1 MGRDSATPNSP
12 NEEKTIMPRS
22 KTHLLTP
29 FIVFTAL
36 TPCLWPQTSVPQ
48 VYSYIQDPATSL
60 MGPSVVKVARDGPK
74 EAIDQIL
81 PVGPGRAKEFHNH
94 ILYDLQAHK
103 IYIKLVSDPSVPC
116 SVMAYTS
123 PAVPDEFDVITASAD
138 SMKDFL
144 AHAKLLRRE
153 TVNGIPA
160 KVMELTADQMKVT
173 AWIADPGGFPIKEV
187 MVPPGGA
194 ATTMLEVK
202 QLSFARP
209 PASAFAPPT
218 GCKVVSGEATATGA
232 HAEFSLGAPASK
244 PAVNVTAVKLDSV
257 PNYTGPCPAHIKF
270 TGTITADG
278 PGKVFYQFGAGKMEP
293 GDTITFT
300 AAGAKTVSHL
310 ITFNQPDPG
319 YGNQIGVYPILE
331 AVGEDASGNHDAS
344 MQGSNNA
351 GFTIN
356 CTGAAAAAPAS
367 APAPQTV
374 PPAPAPAGN
383 ARVTSV
389 AIQVTP
395 QHYTGTCPVAV
406 KLVGTLKADGPGPA
420 YYQFQAGAVG
430 ANSSGAVDVGTDGT
444 AKVTSEGQV
453 RRTPQVQSVRFLAG
467 MEPRG
472 HQENAKWMDA
482 PLDIHCTNAP

>member
-1 MGRDSATPNSP
+1 
-12 NEEKTIMPRS
+12 
-22 KTHLLTP
+22 
-29 FIVFTAL
+29 
-36 TPCLWPQTSVPQ
+36 
-48 VYSYIQDPATSL
+48 
-60 MGPSVVKVARDGPK
+60 VKVARDGPK

-103 IYIKLVSDPSVPC
+103 IYTKLVSDPSVPC

>member
-1 MGRDSATPNSP
+1 
-12 NEEKTIMPRS
+12 MPRS

-29 FIVFTAL
+29 FIALTAL
-36 TPCLWPQTSVPQ
+36 TPCLWPQTSVPK
-48 VYSYIQDPATSL
+48 VYSYIQDPATGI
-60 MGPSVVKVARDGPK
+60 MGSSVVKVARDGPK

-103 IYIKLVSDPSVPC
+103 IYTKLVSDPSVPC
-116 SVMAYTS
+116 SVMTYTS

-173 AWIADPGGFPIKEV
+173 AWIADPGGFPVKEV

-209 PASAFAPPT
+209 PASAFTPPT

-232 HAEFSLGAPASK
+232 HAEFSTGDSAPK
-244 PAVNVTAVKLDSV
+244 PTVKVTAITLQPVA
-257 PNYTGPCPAHIKF
+257 NYTGPCPVNIRL
-270 TGTITADG
+270 TGNITVDG
-278 PGKVFYQFGAGKMEP
+278 PGKVFYQFGVGKMEP
-293 GDTITFT
+293 GDTVTFA
-300 AAGAKTVSHL
+300 AAGIKTVSHVV
-310 ITFNQPDPG
+310 TFKKPDPG

-331 AVGEDASGNHDAS
+331 AAGEDASGNHDAS
-344 MQGSNNA
+344 MQGANNA
-351 GFTIN
+351 GFTIT
-356 CTGAAAAAPAS
+356 CTDAAAAAPARPPYS
-367 APAPQTV
+367 SSTPEAAPPT
-374 PPAPAPAGN
+374 PAAAGN

-395 QHYTGTCPVAV
+395 QHYTGWCPVAV
-406 KLVGTLKADGPGPA
+406 KLIGTLKADGPGPA
-420 YYQFQAGAVG
+420 YYQFQAGAIG
-430 ANSSGAVDVGTDGT
+430 ANSSGAVEVGTDGT

-467 MEPRG
+467 MGPRG

-482 PLDIHCTNAP
+482 TLDIHCTNAP

>member
-1 MGRDSATPNSP
+1 MTRA
-12 NEEKTIMPRS
+12 KI
-22 KTHLLTP
+22 HLLTP

-36 TPCLWPQTSVPQ
+36 NPCLWPQTSVPQ
-48 VYSYIQDPATSL
+48 AYSYIQDPAAGV

-94 ILYDLQAHK
+94 ILYDFQAHK
-103 IYIKLVSDPSVPC
+103 IYTRLVSDPSVPC
-116 SVMAYTS
+116 SVMTYTS

-138 SMKDFL
+138 SIKDFL
-144 AHAKLLRRE
+144 AHARLLRKE
-153 TVNGIPA
+153 TVNGIPT
-160 KVMELTADQMKVT
+160 KVMELSADQMKVT
-173 AWIADPGGFPIKEV
+173 AWIADPGGFPVKEV
-187 MVPPGGA
+187 MAPPAGA
-194 ATTMLEVK
+194 ATTILEVR

-209 PASAFAPPT
+209 PASDFAPPT
-218 GCKVVSGEATATGA
+218 GCKVVNGEATATGA
-232 HAEFSLGAPASK
+232 HAEFSSGAPASK
-244 PAVNVTAVKLDSV
+244 PAVNVTAITLQSV
-257 PNYTGPCPAHIKF
+257 PNYTGSCPAHIKF
-270 TGTITADG
+270 TGTITTDG
-278 PGKVFYQFGAGKMEP
+278 PGTVFYQFGAGKMEP

-300 AAGAKTVSHL
+300 AAGTNTVSHI
-310 ITFNQPDPG
+310 ITFKKPEPG
-319 YGNQIGVYPILE
+319 FGDQIGVYPILE

-351 GFTIN
+351 GFTIT
-356 CTGAAAAAPAS
+356 CTGAAAPARPPYSPSIPQAAQPS
-367 APAPQTV
+367 PAPS
-374 PPAPAPAGN
+374 GN

-389 AIQVTP
+389 AIQVMP

-406 KLVGTLKADGPGPA
+406 KLVGTLQADGPGPG
-420 YYQFQAGAVG
+420 YFQFQAGAIG
-430 ANSSGAVDVGTDGT
+430 ASSSGAVDVGANGT
-444 AKVTSEGQV
+444 ATVESEGQV

>member
-1 MGRDSATPNSP
+1 MSQ
-12 NEEKTIMPRS
+12 S
-22 KTHLLTP
+22 KTHLLTL

-48 VYSYIQDPATSL
+48 FYSYIQDPATGI

-81 PVGPGRAKEFHNH
+81 PVGHGRAKEFHNH
-94 ILYDLQAHK
+94 ILYDFQAHK
-103 IYIKLVSDPSVPC
+103 IYTKLVSDPSVPC
-116 SVMAYTS
+116 SVMTYTS
-123 PAVPDEFDVITASAD
+123 PAVPDEFDVMTASAD

-160 KVMELTADQMKVT
+160 KVMEMSADQMKVT
-173 AWIADPGGFPIKEV
+173 AWIADPGGFPVKEV

-202 QLSFARP
+202 ELSFARP
-209 PASAFAPPT
+209 PASAFDPPK
-218 GCKVVSGEATATGA
+218 GCTPIQGEATATGA
-232 HAEFSLGAPASK
+232 HAEFNSDESATK
-244 PAVNVTAVKLDSV
+244 PTVNVTAITLQPV
-257 PNYTGPCPAHIKF
+257 PDYTGPCPVNIRL
-270 TGTITADG
+270 TGTIATDG

-293 GDTITFT
+293 GDTVTFT
-300 AAGAKTVSHL
+300 AAGTQTVSHV
-310 ITFNQPDPG
+310 ITFKHPEPG
-319 YGNQIGVYPILE
+319 YGNEIGVGAILE
-331 AVGEDASGNHDAS
+331 AAGEDASGNHGAS
-344 MQGSNNA
+344 MKGSNNA
-351 GFTIN
+351 SFSIT
-356 CTGAAAAAPAS
+356 CTGTAAAVPARPPYSPSNPQAA
-367 APAPQTV
+367 
-374 PPAPAPAGN
+374 PPAPAPTRN

-395 QHYTGTCPVAV
+395 QHYTGMCPVAV
-406 KLVGTLKADGPGPA
+406 KLVGTLKSDGPGPA
-420 YYQFQAGAVG
+420 YFQFQAGAVG
-430 ANSSGAVDVGTDGT
+430 ANSSGAVDVGPDGT
-444 AKVTSEGQV
+444 ATVTSEGQV

>member
-1 MGRDSATPNSP
+1 
-12 NEEKTIMPRS
+12 MPRS

-29 FIVFTAL
+29 FIALTVL

-48 VYSYIQDPATSL
+48 AYSYIQDPATGL
-60 MGPSVVKVARDGPK
+60 MGSSVVKVARDGPK

-103 IYIKLVSDPSVPC
+103 IYTKLVSDPSVPC
-116 SVMAYTS
+116 SVMTYTS

-173 AWIADPGGFPIKEV
+173 AWIADPGGFPVKEV

-209 PASAFAPPT
+209 PASAFTLPT
-218 GCKVVSGEATATGA
+218 GCKAVSGEATATGA
-232 HAEFSLGAPASK
+232 HAEFSTGESASK

-257 PNYTGPCPAHIKF
+257 SNYTGTCPAHIKF
-270 TGTITADG
+270 TGTITTDG

-310 ITFNQPDPG
+310 ITFKKPEPG
-319 YGNQIGVYPILE
+319 YGDQIGVYPILE

-351 GFTIN
+351 GFTIT
-356 CTGAAAAAPAS
+356 CTGAAAA
-367 APAPQTV
+367 
-374 PPAPAPAGN
+374 AGN

-389 AIQVTP
+389 AIEITP

-406 KLVGTLKADGPGPA
+406 KLVGSLKADGPGPA
-420 YYQFQAGAVG
+420 YYQFQAGAIG

-472 HQENAKWMDA
+472 HQENAKWMDS

>member
-1 MGRDSATPNSP
+1 
-12 NEEKTIMPRS
+12 MPRS

-29 FIVFTAL
+29 FIVFTAI
-36 TPCLWPQTSVPQ
+36 TPCLWPQKSVSQ

-81 PVGPGRAKEFHNH
+81 PVGPGRAKEFHTH

-103 IYIKLVSDPSVPC
+103 IYTRLVSDPSVPC
-116 SVMAYTS
+116 SVMTYTS
-123 PAVPDEFDVITASAD
+123 PAVPDEFDVITASAE

-144 AHAKLLRRE
+144 AHATLLRRE
-153 TVNGIPA
+153 TMNGIPA
-160 KVMELTADQMKVT
+160 KVMEMTADQMKVT
-173 AWIADPGGFPIKEV
+173 AWITDPGGFPVKEV

-209 PASAFAPPT
+209 PASAFAPPA

-232 HAEFSLGAPASK
+232 HAEFGSGAPGSK

-270 TGTITADG
+270 TGTITTDG

-293 GDTITFT
+293 GETVTFT
-300 AAGAKTVSHL
+300 AASTKTVSHVVA
-310 ITFNQPDPG
+310 FNKPEPG
-319 YGNQIGVYPILE
+319 FGDQIGVYPILE

-351 GFTIN
+351 GFTIT
-356 CTGAAAAAPAS
+356 CTGNPSTAPMRI
-367 APAPQTV
+367 PTPQTV
-374 PPAPAPAGN
+374 PLIPPPTGN

-389 AIQVTP
+389 VIQVTP
-395 QHYTGTCPVAV
+395 QHYTGVCPVAV

-420 YYQFQAGAVG
+420 YFQFQAGAVA
-430 ANSSGAVDVGTDGT
+430 ANREGSVDVGADGT
-444 AKVTSEGQV
+444 ATVSSEGQV

>member
-1 MGRDSATPNSP
+1 
-12 NEEKTIMPRS
+12 
-22 KTHLLTP
+22 
-29 FIVFTAL
+29 
-36 TPCLWPQTSVPQ
+36 
-48 VYSYIQDPATSL
+48 
-60 MGPSVVKVARDGPK
+60 MGPSVVRVARDGPK

-103 IYIKLVSDPSVPC
+103 IYTKLVSDPSVPC
-116 SVMAYTS
+116 SVMTYTS

-144 AHAKLLRRE
+144 AHATLLRRE

-160 KVMELTADQMKVT
+160 KVMEMTADQMKVT
-173 AWIADPGGFPIKEV
+173 AWIADPGGFPVKEI

-218 GCKVVSGEATATGA
+218 GCKVVSGEATATGV
-232 HAEFSLGAPASK
+232 HAEFSTGESAPK
-244 PAVNVTAVKLDSV
+244 PAVNVTAITLQSV
-257 PNYTGPCPAHIKF
+257 PNYAGPCPVNIRL
-270 TGTITADG
+270 TGNITVDG
-278 PGKVFYQFGAGKMEP
+278 PGKVFYQFGVGKMEP
-293 GDTITFT
+293 GETVTFT
-300 AAGAKTVSHL
+300 AAGTKTVSHVV
-310 ITFNQPDPG
+310 TFKKPEPG
-319 YGNQIGVYPILE
+319 FGDQIGVYPILE
-331 AVGEDASGNHDAS
+331 AVGEDASGDHDAS

-351 GFTIN
+351 GFTIS
-356 CTGAAAAAPAS
+356 CTGNASTAPMRV
-367 APAPQTV
+367 PTPQTV
-374 PPAPAPAGN
+374 PLAPAPAGN

-395 QHYTGTCPVAV
+395 QHYTGACPVAV
-406 KLVGTLKADGPGPA
+406 KLIGTLKADGPGPA
-420 YYQFQAGAVG
+420 YFQFQAGAIG
-430 ANSSGAVDVGTDGT
+430 ANSSGAVDVGADST
-444 AKVTSEGQV
+444 ATVTSEGQV

>member
-1 MGRDSATPNSP
+1 
-12 NEEKTIMPRS
+12 MPRA

-48 VYSYIQDPATSL
+48 VYSYIQDPAISL
-60 MGPSVVKVARDGPK
+60 RGPSVVKVARDGPK

-103 IYIKLVSDPSVPC
+103 IYTKLVSDPSVPC
-116 SVMAYTS
+116 SVMTYTS

-144 AHAKLLRRE
+144 AHARLLRRE
-153 TVNGIPA
+153 NVNDIPA

-173 AWIADPGGFPIKEV
+173 AWIADPGGFPVKEV

-209 PASAFAPPT
+209 PASAFAPPAS
-218 GCKVVSGEATATGA
+218 CKVVSGEATATGA
-232 HAEFSLGAPASK
+232 HAEFSSGAPASK

-270 TGTITADG
+270 TGTITTDG

-293 GDTITFT
+293 GDTVTFT
-300 AAGAKTVSHL
+300 AAGTKTVSHVV
-310 ITFNQPDPG
+310 TFNKPEPG
-319 YGNQIGVYPILE
+319 FGDQIGVYPILE

-356 CTGAAAAAPAS
+356 CTGTAVAVPARPPYSSSTPQAA
-367 APAPQTV
+367 

-395 QHYTGTCPVAV
+395 QHYTGACPVAV
-406 KLVGTLKADGPGPA
+406 NLVGTLKADGPGPA
-420 YYQFQAGAVG
+420 YFQFQAGAVA
-430 ANSSGAVDVGTDGT
+430 ANREGSVDVGADGT
-444 AKVTSEGQV
+444 ATVTSEGQV

-482 PLDIHCTNAP
+482 ELDIHCTNAP

>member
-1 MGRDSATPNSP
+1 
-12 NEEKTIMPRS
+12 MPRS

-29 FIVFTAL
+29 FIALTAL
-36 TPCLWPQTSVPQ
+36 TPCLWPQTRVPT
-48 VYSYIQDPATSL
+48 VYSYIQDPATGI
-60 MGPSVVKVARDGPK
+60 MGSSVVKVARDGPK

-103 IYIKLVSDPSVPC
+103 IYTKLVSDPSVPC
-116 SVMAYTS
+116 SVMTYTS

-144 AHAKLLRRE
+144 AHAQLLRRE

-173 AWIADPGGFPIKEV
+173 AWIADPGGFPVKEV
-187 MVPPGGA
+187 IVPPGGA

-218 GCKVVSGEATATGA
+218 GCKEVSGEATATGA
-232 HAEFSLGAPASK
+232 HAEFSTGAPASK
-244 PAVNVTAVKLDSV
+244 PTVNVAAVKLDSV
-257 PNYTGPCPAHIKF
+257 SNYTGPCPAHIKF
-270 TGTITADG
+270 TGTITTDG

-293 GDTITFT
+293 GDTVTFT
-300 AAGAKTVSHL
+300 AAGTKTVSHVV
-310 ITFNQPDPG
+310 TFNKPDPG
-319 YGNQIGVYPILE
+319 FGDQIGVYPILE

-344 MQGSNNA
+344 MQGSNNS
-351 GFTIN
+351 GFTIT
-356 CTGAAAAAPAS
+356 CTGTAAAAPARPPYS
-367 APAPQTV
+367 PSTPQAV

-395 QHYTGTCPVAV
+395 QHYTGACPVAV
-406 KLVGTLKADGPGPA
+406 KLVGTLKTDGPGPA
-420 YYQFQAGAVG
+420 YFQFQAGAVG
-430 ANSSGAVDVGTDGT
+430 ANNSGAVNVGADGT
-444 AKVTSEGQV
+444 ATVTNEGQV

-482 PLDIHCTNAP
+482 ELDIHCTNAP